1 MATIISYDTD
11 LLPPPELKVPSLTE
25 ALAPESVKNDDPF
38 LDLSYVPVPKGF
50 DNFGSLELNNLA
62 TSEDV
67 AKLQDQLN
75 KLAEEKYKRST
86 WKGLTFRIAVQ
97 DMFEALTGIPA
108 DIYQNSGRVSLK
120 ELLTRDDRLRGLGLI
135 FFLVAVVSIFFMAAG

>member
-1 MATIISYDTD
+1 MTTITYDTD
-11 LLPPPELKVPSLTE
+11 LLPPPELKVPSLVQ

-38 LDLSYVPVPKGF
+38 LDLSDFPVPKGF
-50 DNFGSLELNNLA
+50 DNVGSLELNNLSTA
-62 TSEDV
+62 EDV
-67 AKLQDQLN
+67 ATLQNQLN
-75 KLAEEKYKRST
+75 KLAEEKHKRST

-97 DMFEALTGIPA
+97 DMWEALTGIPT

-135 FFLVAVVSIFFMAAG
+135 FFLVAVVSIFFLAAG

>member
-1 MATIISYDTD
+1 MTTITYETD
-11 LLPPPELKVPSLTE
+11 LLPPPELKVPSLDQ

-38 LDLSYVPVPKGF
+38 LDLSYFPVPKGF
-50 DNFGSLELNNLA
+50 DNVGSLELNNFA
-62 TSEDV
+62 TSENV

-75 KLAEEKYKRST
+75 KLAEEKHKRST

-97 DMFEALTGIPA
+97 DMWEALTGIPT

-120 ELLTRDDRLRGLGLI
+120 DLLTKNDRLRGLGLI
-135 FFLVAVVSIFFMAAG
+135 VFLIGVVSLFFIAAN

>member
-1 MATIISYDTD
+1 MTTITYDTS
-11 LLPPPELKVPSLTE
+11 LLPPPELKVPSLTQ

-38 LDLSYVPVPKGF
+38 LDLSYFPVPKGF
-50 DNFGSLELNNLA
+50 DNVGSLELNNLA

-75 KLAEEKYKRST
+75 KLAEEKHKRST
-86 WKGLTFRIAVQ
+86 WKGLTLRIAVQ
-97 DMFEALTGIPA
+97 DMWEALTGIPA

-120 ELLTRDDRLRGLGLI
+120 ELITRDDRLRGLGLI
-135 FFLVAVVSIFFMAAG
+135 FFLIAVVSIIFMAVG